1 MACRA
6 LLQYT
11 SDNTHPGLRA
21 SVRWLLGVASAVP
34 DACKTDLLVG
44 TQPLMNV
51 GGGWVRG
58 SLQIGGTTSSHWTTI
73 SFVCALSYTRCSL
86 SAAARP
92 YATRSICRSANI
104 WKFCDRFSAHWD
116 KSDGVP
122 LLNLFVLPCVATASL
137 GDCQQFKN
145 FTLAY

>member
-21 SVRWLLGVASAVP
+21 SVRWPLGVASAVP
-34 DACKTDLLVG
+34 DACETNLLLVG

-58 SLQIGGTTSSHWTTI
+58 SLQIGGSTSSHWATL
-73 SFVCALSYTRCSL
+73 CAIIYAMFSECRCKALCDEEYVVVPTFGSSVIDSVPTGTKAMVSL
-86 SAAARP
+86 
-92 YATRSICRSANI
+92 C
-104 WKFCDRFSAHWD
+104 
-116 KSDGVP
+116 
-122 LLNLFVLPCVATASL
+122 
-137 GDCQQFKN
+137 
-145 FTLAY
+145 